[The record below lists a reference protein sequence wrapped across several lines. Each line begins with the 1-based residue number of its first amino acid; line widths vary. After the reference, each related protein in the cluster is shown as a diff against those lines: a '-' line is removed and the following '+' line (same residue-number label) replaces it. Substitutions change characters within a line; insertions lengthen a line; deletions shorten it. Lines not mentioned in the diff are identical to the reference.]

1 MPSHLDLPTFITKW
15 QRSTLTERSAA
26 QQHFLDLCAVLSEPT
41 PAAADPDGS
50 FYTFERGV
58 RKTGGDGGWADVW
71 KRGYVA
77 WEYKGKRKDLAAAYQ
92 QLLQYREDLENPPLL
107 VVCDLARF
115 EVHTNFTGTV
125 KQVYAF
131 DLADLQRNEPTPTCV
146 LPPLEV
152 LRAVFAHPDRLRPTR
167 TTASVTEDAA
177 RAFATLADSL
187 RRRGENSEAT
197 AHFLMRL
204 LFCLFAEDID
214 LLPDRLFTTL
224 VERTRTRPAEFTT
237 RLGLLFTAMATG
249 GSFGSEDIA
258 YFNGG
263 LFVDAAVPTLTGDD
277 LATLARAAALDW
289 ASIEPAIFGTLFE
302 RSLDPT
308 KRAQLGAHYT
318 SRDDILLIVEPVL
331 MVPLRRRWA
340 VVREEAQALIA
351 RRDAANGAVRTRH
364 QQALERLL
372 LAFADEIAA
381 VRVLDPA
388 CGSGNFLYVALKHL
402 LDLWKEVSAFAAASG
417 VAGLLPYTVGPQQL
431 YGIEVNVYAHEL
443 ASVVVWIGYIQW
455 LHDNG
460 FGIPED
466 PILKP
471 LRTIRRM
478 DAVLSHDDAGQ
489 PVEPA
494 WPEADVIV
502 GNPPFLGDKKMR
514 TELGH
519 AYVEDLRKLYG
530 GRVPGGADLVAYWF
544 ERARELIVTGRLKR
558 AGLLA
563 TNSLAGGVNRRVL
576 DRIKQTGDI
585 FLAWDDRPW
594 FFNGAAVRVAMV
606 GFDNGREM
614 ARQYNGATVTSISAD
629 LKGSLDLTQA
639 RWLAEN
645 KAIAYLG
652 DTKKGSF
659 DIPAATAAHLCAV
672 PLNPNGRPNS
682 DVVRPWMNGLDVTRR
697 RRDVRIVDFGVS
709 RPECETALYEAPYE
723 YVRQHVKP
731 ERDAVRNAL
740 ERSRWW
746 LHARPAPDM
755 RRAVEPLHQ
764 FIATPTVA
772 KHRLFVWLTH
782 PTLADH
788 QLVVFARADDYFF
801 GVLHAK
807 PHELWALR
815 KGTSLEDRPRYTPTS
830 TFETFPLP
838 WPPGAEPVDDPR
850 VEAIAAAARALVEQ
864 RGRWLNPEGATDAD
878 LKARTLTALYN
889 ARPTWLDMA
898 HRRLDDA
905 VLDAYGWPRDLGDDD
920 ILGGLLA
927 LNLERAGTTD
937 PPALPLGAACGADAI
952 HDDGPGG
959 GGGTP
964 IVDPAAAYV
973 VYTDGSCKPNPGPGG
988 WAYVLAHGDET
999 REETGEEGVE
1009 QDTVSPRMEIM
1020 AVVRALAATP
1030 PAAPSSCAPTPTIPI
1045 RASRSTSRRGWTMAG
1060 RPVAASPSS
1069 TRTSGG
1075 RSGHSCRSAPSMLEH
1090 HT

>member
-1 MPSHLDLPTFITKW
+1 MPSHLDLPTFIAKW

-26 QQHFLDLCAVLSEPT
+26 QQHFLDLCAVLGEPT
-41 PAAADPDGS
+41 PATADPEGTH
-50 FYTFERGV
+50 YTFERGA
-58 RKTGGDGGWADVW
+58 RKTGGGSGWADVW
-71 KRGYVA
+71 KRGYFG
-77 WEYKGKRKDLAAAYQ
+77 WEYKGKRKDLKAAYD

-125 KQVYAF
+125 KHVYAF
-131 DLADLQRNEPTPTCV
+131 DLADLARNEPTPTCA

-152 LRAVFAHPDRLRPTR
+152 LRAVFTHPDRLRPTR
-167 TTASVTEDAA
+167 TAASVTEDAA
-177 RAFATLADSL
+177 REFASLAENL
-187 RRRGENSEAT
+187 RRRGEDPEAT

-204 LFCLFAEDID
+204 LFCLFAEDIG
-214 LLPDRLFTTL
+214 LLPERLFTTL
-224 VERTRTRPAEFTT
+224 VARTRTRPADFTA
-237 RLGLLFTAMATG
+237 RLGLLFAAMATG
-249 GSFGSEDIA
+249 GSFGADDIA

-263 LFVDAAVPTLTGDD
+263 LFADAAVPPLTGDD

-302 RSLDPT
+302 RSLDPA
-308 KRAQLGAHYT
+308 KRSQLGAHYT

-331 MVPLRRRWA
+331 MAPLRRRWA
-340 VVREEAQALIA
+340 VVREEAHTLIA
-351 RRDAANGAVRTRH
+351 RRDAASGGARTRQ

-372 LAFADEIAA
+372 LTFTDEIAA

-388 CGSGNFLYVALKHL
+388 CGSGNFLYVALKRL
-402 LDLWKEVSAFAAASG
+402 LDLWKEVSLFAAASG

-431 YGIEVNVYAHEL
+431 YGIELNVYAHEL

-471 LRTIRRM
+471 LHNIQHM
-478 DAVLSHDDAGQ
+478 DAILAHDDAGQ
-489 PVEPA
+489 PMEPV
-494 WPEADVIV
+494 WPESDVIV

-519 AYVEDLRKLYG
+519 AYVEDLRKLYD

-544 ERARELIVTGRLKR
+544 ERARELIAAGSLKR

-563 TNSLAGGVNRRVL
+563 TNSLAGGINRRVL
-576 DRIKQTGDI
+576 DRIKHTGDI

-594 FFNGAAVRVAMV
+594 ILNGAAVRVAMV
-606 GFDNGREM
+606 GFDDGSEI
-614 ARQYNGATVTSISAD
+614 ARQYNGATATSISAD
-629 LKGSLDLTQA
+629 LKGNLDLTQA

-659 DIPAATAAHLCAV
+659 DIPAATTAHMCAA

-697 RRDVRIVDFGVS
+697 PRDVWIVDFGVGI
-709 RPECETALYEAPYE
+709 PEHEAALYEAPYE

-755 RRAVEPLHQ
+755 RRAVEPLHR

-788 QLVVFARADDYFF
+788 QLVVFARTDDYFF
-801 GVLHAK
+801 GILHAK

-838 WPPGAEPVDDPR
+838 WPPGTELAGDPR
-850 VEAIAAAARALVEQ
+850 VVAIAAAARQLVEQ
-864 RGRWLNPEGATDAD
+864 RDRWLNPEGATDAD

-889 ARPTWLDMA
+889 SRPTWLGLA
-898 HRRLDDA
+898 HRRLDLA
-905 VLDAYGWPRDLGDDD
+905 VLDAYGWPHDLGDEE
-920 ILGGLLA
+920 ILGRLLA
-927 LNLERAGTTD
+927 LNIERAG
-937 PPALPLGAACGADAI
+937 ALD
-952 HDDGPGG
+952 
-959 GGGTP
+959 
-964 IVDPAAAYV
+964 
-973 VYTDGSCKPNPGPGG
+973 
-988 WAYVLAHGDET
+988 
-999 REETGEEGVE
+999 
-1009 QDTVSPRMEIM
+1009 PRMVPE
-1020 AVVRALAATP
+1020 VVG
-1030 PAAPSSCAPTPTIPI
+1030 S
-1045 RASRSTSRRGWTMAG
+1045 
-1060 RPVAASPSS
+1060 
-1069 TRTSGG
+1069 
-1075 RSGHSCRSAPSMLEH
+1075 
-1090 HT
+1090 